1 MDIES
6 LKIFCDVITLKGFT
20 QAAVANSITQSAVSQ
35 RLKALEKKLGFI
47 LIERRGNELS
57 LTRAGELTYQ
67 GARRILA
74 DLREL
79 EDQLK
84 EIGGQVSGSVKV
96 ATIYSV
102 GLYELNPSVKK
113 FLRNH
118 PDIDVQ
124 IEYSRANKI
133 YQDVVNGSVDLGIV
147 AYPANKPQIRSV
159 PFLQDELVLICSPD
173 HPFSSSESIS
183 LQKLASQPFVTFQHD
198 IPTRKA
204 LDEIL
209 KKNGVAVIIKAEFE
223 NIELIKRAV
232 EIGLGISIVPSMTVR
247 SEVQAGLLRAISFAE
262 GPFTRPIAVLY
273 RRGRSLPPA
282 VRKFIAVLTEEET
295 QFLENKS

>member
-1 MDIES
+1 VDIES

-20 QAAVANSITQSAVSQ
+20 QAAAANSITQSAVSQ
-35 RLKALEKKLGFI
+35 RLKVLEKKLGFI
-47 LIERRGNELS
+47 LIERRGNELF
-57 LTRAGELTYQ
+57 LTKAGEVAYQ

-84 EIGGQVSGSVKV
+84 EISGQVSGSVKV

-102 GLYELNPSVKK
+102 GLYELNPSVKR
-113 FLRNH
+113 FLKNH

-124 IEYSRANKI
+124 IEYSQANKI

-147 AYPANKPQIRSV
+147 AYPANKPQIRSI
-159 PFLQDELVLICSPD
+159 PILQDELVLICSPD
-173 HPFSSSESIS
+173 HPLSISESVS
-183 LQKLASQPFVTFQHD
+183 LKKLASQSFVTFQQD
-198 IPTRKA
+198 TPTRKA
-204 LDEIL
+204 LDDIL

-232 EIGLGISIVPSMTVR
+232 EIGLGISIVPSMTVK
-247 SEVQAGLLRAISFAE
+247 SEVQAGFLRAISFAE

-282 VRKFIAVLTEEET
+282 VSKFIAVLTEEET
-295 QFLENKS
+295 QLLENKS

>member
-35 RLKALEKKLGFI
+35 RLKALEKKLGFT

>member
-232 EIGLGISIVPSMTVR
+232 EIGLGISIVPSMTVK

-282 VRKFIAVLTEEET
+282 VRKFIAVLTEEEA

>member
-20 QAAVANSITQSAVSQ
+20 QAAAANSITQSAVSQ
-35 RLKALEKKLGFI
+35 RLKVLEKKLGFI
-47 LIERRGNELS
+47 LIERRGNELF
-57 LTRAGELTYQ
+57 LTKAGEVAYQ

-84 EIGGQVSGSVKV
+84 EISGQVGGSVKV

-102 GLYELNPSVKK
+102 GLYELNPSVKR
-113 FLRNH
+113 FLKNH

-124 IEYSRANKI
+124 IEYSQANKI

-147 AYPANKPQIRSV
+147 AYPANKPQIRSI
-159 PFLQDELVLICSPD
+159 PILQDELVLICSPD
-173 HPFSSSESIS
+173 HPLSISESVS
-183 LQKLASQPFVTFQHD
+183 LKKLASQSFVTFQQD
-198 IPTRKA
+198 TPTRKA
-204 LDEIL
+204 LDDIL

-232 EIGLGISIVPSMTVR
+232 EIGLGISIVPSMTVK
-247 SEVQAGLLRAISFAE
+247 SEVQAGFLRAISFAE

-282 VRKFIAVLTEEET
+282 VSKFIAVLTEEET
-295 QFLENKS
+295 QLLENKS

>member
-1 MDIES
+1 LPTSVS
-6 LKIFCDVITLKGFT
+6 L
-20 QAAVANSITQSAVSQ
+20 
-35 RLKALEKKLGFI
+35 
-47 LIERRGNELS
+47 
-57 LTRAGELTYQ
+57 
-67 GARRILA
+67 RIS
-74 DLREL
+74 
-79 EDQLK
+79 LK

-159 PFLQDELVLICSPD
+159 PFLQDELVLICPPD

-232 EIGLGISIVPSMTVR
+232 EIGLGISIVPSMTVK